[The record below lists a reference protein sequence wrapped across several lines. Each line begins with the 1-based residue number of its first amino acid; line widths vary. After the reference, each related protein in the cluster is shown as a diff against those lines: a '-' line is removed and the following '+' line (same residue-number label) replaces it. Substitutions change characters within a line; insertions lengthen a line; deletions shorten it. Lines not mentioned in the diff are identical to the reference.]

1 MNRAAVL
8 IGFRR
13 LQLNWLFTYRAGWFA
28 ITSLHAC
35 QVGYGYAV
43 GIMNG
48 QDCLGES
55 QPSDVGRA
63 ELLGSGTTLTTVY
76 TLGGKLQASK
86 YAKMRAAR
94 YSYEK
99 YSLRG
104 IEKAPQDVLFLVNI
118 APRGRI
124 VKPTPDDRILPTF
137 DKNLTLEDRMR
148 ELCQQL
154 ATSPDECDLDTIRQE
169 LLCLSHERLSRSRK
183 MPIELP
189 EGKFLSNRRVSR
201 C

>member
-1 MNRAAVL
+1 M
-8 IGFRR
+8 
-13 LQLNWLFTYRAGWFA
+13 
-28 ITSLHAC
+28 
-35 QVGYGYAV
+35 
-43 GIMNG
+43 
-48 QDCLGES
+48 
-55 QPSDVGRA
+55 
-63 ELLGSGTTLTTVY
+63 
-76 TLGGKLQASK
+76 
-86 YAKMRAAR
+86 
-94 YSYEK
+94 
-99 YSLRG
+99 
-104 IEKAPQDVLFLVNI
+104 
-118 APRGRI
+118 
-124 VKPTPDDRILPTF
+124 KPTPDDRILPTF